1 MYVETPPEAQSRE
14 ILLAEENW
22 VKPSWRRWH
31 SGRNGGAT
39 NSFSAKHTK

>member
-1 MYVETPPEAQSRE
+1 MYIETPPEAQSRE

-22 VKPSWRRWH
+22 VKTSWRCH

-39 NSFSAKHTK
+39 NSLSAKHTK